1 MLTYVFTHS
10 YYDSIHNPEIR
21 SEIEDKLRDALIQS
35 DFGETEVELRFKDTV
50 LFKQAPHILSSQ
62 AEKMG
67 YFLRFNSAYEVEIR
81 GDEVNQKCLYLFM
94 NSIPETNYEA

>member
-50 LFKQAPHILSSQ
+50 LFKQSPHIFGHL
-62 AEKMG
+62 ANVMD
-67 YFLRFNSAYEVEIR
+67 YIFRFNNAYEVVIR
-81 GDEVNQKCLYLFM
+81 DETFRRCRYIFM
-94 NSIPETNYEA
+94 NSISEN